1 MSLRLT
7 LRQAALAVVIGAA
20 ATVGGALVFEHV
32 FGYVPCKLCLMQRNP
47 YYTAIPLGLVAALL
61 PPHWTRV
68 GLWLLALVFLVSAGL
83 GAYHA
88 GVEWGF
94 FMGPSDCGGG
104 SGAGAGNV
112 GDFLNQL
119 QNTHVVSCTQA
130 AWRFLGLSLA
140 GWNASMACAR
150 ELPTRR
156 FRRTRTKARRR
167 RIVRRREQEADT
179 KPGGCNRQAFFH
191 SGSDKRMEK
200 LVRNGVKRHSP
211 IDVEPSTEAGNA

>member
-7 LRQAALAVVIGAA
+7 MRQATLAVVLAAA
-20 ATVGGALVFEHV
+20 ATIGGALVFEHG
-32 FGYVPCKLCLMQRNP
+32 FGYVPCKLCLIQRNP
-47 YYTAIPLGLVAALL
+47 YYVAMPLGLVAALL
-61 PPHWTRV
+61 PPHWTRA

-119 QNTHVVSCTQA
+119 QKTRVVSCTEA

-140 GWNASMACAR
+140 GWNVLISLALAA
-150 ELPTRR
+150 
-156 FRRTRTKARRR
+156 FAAKA
-167 RIVRRREQEADT
+167 A
-179 KPGGCNRQAFFH
+179 
-191 SGSDKRMEK
+191 
-200 LVRNGVKRHSP
+200 
-211 IDVEPSTEAGNA
+211 AGKGLGR